1 MGHLRGREEMT
12 RELIDWRTELVRN
25 IEAIRNPEDARQ
37 VLTTIATYTLE
48 AADHATRKNLES
60 TRRLVEAAVLKRM
73 LPAVAF
79 ETAITELQSAW
90 SQAIELVLPYAPAE
104 VQEKVGELFRGLF
117 DGIREDLGK

>member
-1 MGHLRGREEMT
+1 MT
-12 RELIDWRTELVRN
+12 DWRAELVSA
-25 IEAIRNPEDARQ
+25 IEAIRNPDDARK

-60 TRRLVEAAVLKRM
+60 TRRLIEAAVLKRM

-90 SQAIELVLPYAPAE
+90 SQAVELLLPYAPAE
-104 VQEKVGELFRGLF
+104 VQDQVGELFKTLF
-117 DGIREDLGK
+117 DGIRDDLSR

>member
-1 MGHLRGREEMT
+1 MST
-12 RELIDWRTELVRN
+12 DWRAELVASV
-25 IEAIRNPEDARQ
+25 EAIRIPDDARK
-37 VLTTIATYTLE
+37 VLSTIATYTLE

-90 SQAIELVLPYAPAE
+90 SQSMELVLPYAPAE
-104 VQEKVGELFRGLF
+104 VQEQVGELYRTLF
-117 DGIREDLGK
+117 DGIREDLAK